1 MKRLQTRPLLRTSGF
16 AVILCYL
23 NFTALSWLLYPS
35 EFSPMTHYLSDLGN
49 YIVTPYGAIFY
60 NLGCIFTG
68 LALIPFFFGFRI
80 WYKPQKRVNYVFAIG
95 EILGIISGVALV
107 MIGVFSEDQGQL
119 HMIASSIFFLINFF
133 TLFILSIAFFLHDRS
148 FKLIPVYGI
157 IFDVSTLILSFQ
169 IGGPIVE
176 WFTVFGSLFF
186 VLLVILDTH
195 RLVKYFSKTTRFN
208 TEQKHYNTANSG
220 VLSS

>member
-16 AVILCYL
+16 AVIICYL
-23 NFTALSWLLYPS
+23 NFTLLSWLLYPS
-35 EFSPMTHYLSDLGN
+35 EYNPMTHYLSRLGD
-49 YIVTPYGAIFY
+49 YIANPYGAIFY

-107 MIGVFSEDQGQL
+107 MIGVFSEDQGQPHL
-119 HMIASSIFFLINFF
+119 IASSVFFLVNFF
-133 TLFILSIAFFLHDRS
+133 TLFILSIAFLLHDRS

-157 IFDVSTLILSFQ
+157 LFDVSTLILSFQ
-169 IGGPIVE
+169 IGGPIIE

-186 VLLVILDTH
+186 VFLVILDTH
-195 RLVKYFSKTTRFN
+195 RLVKFFSKTTRFN
-208 TEQKHYNTANSG
+208 NEQSKNSTANIA
-220 VLSS
+220 V